1 MSPHGPGLGV
11 MPRWIWSSLRVS
23 RYHASV
29 SRKDGCGQI
38 EDAESLNGVVIQGQR
53 VSQHVLNHD
62 DRIHLSPR
70 VILRSVEFP

>member
-1 MSPHGPGLGV
+1 
-11 MPRWIWSSLRVS
+11 MPRWIWLSLCVS

-29 SRKDGCGQI
+29 SRKDGMWQI

-53 VSQHVLNHD
+53 VSQHGLNHD